1 MIFGAHFLLY
11 SKEAEADRAFLREV
25 LGFSSV
31 DAGGGWPIFA
41 LPPGEMAVHPS
52 GAKSPARTEDG
63 MAAAALYFMC
73 DDLEAAMNSMEAK
86 QARFTKVEEA
96 PWGRVTSFK
105 LPSGA
110 EVGLY
115 QPKHKTAFK
124 R

>member
-1 MIFGAHFLLY
+1 VIFGAHFLLY

-25 LGFSSV
+25 LGFISV

-41 LPPGEMAVHPS
+41 LPPGEIAVHPS
-52 GAKSPARTEDG
+52 SAKSQAKTEDG
-63 MAAAALYFMC
+63 LAAAALYFMC
-73 DDLEAAMNSMEAK
+73 DDLKATMKSMEAK
-86 QARFTKVEEA
+86 KARFTKVEEA
-96 PWGRVTSFK
+96 PWGIVTSFT

-110 EVGLY
+110 QVGLY

>member
-31 DAGGGWPIFA
+31 DAGGGWPIFG
-41 LPPGEMAVHPS
+41 LPPGEIAVHPS
-52 GAKSPARTEDG
+52 SANSQAKTEDG
-63 MAAAALYFMC
+63 IDAAALYFMC
-73 DDLEAAMNSMEAK
+73 DDLNATMKSMEAK
-86 QARFTKVEEA
+86 KAIFAKVEEA
-96 PWGRVTSFK
+96 PWGIVTSFA

-110 EVGLY
+110 KVGLY
-115 QPKHKTAFK
+115 QPKHPTAFK